1 MSHPF
6 SQRRYAAFF
15 VACVLLLALVAVL
28 QGCRKNANQVPDLQG
43 KAAIDARTQPA
54 GFALLTAGRGEHDGE
69 VALELEFTQ
78 PLVSSQ
84 DFDPLLVVKD
94 DKGVLV
100 KGSWVL
106 SEDGKTLRFPH
117 VEPSQTYS
125 VLVRAGLASASG
137 KTLGKEET
145 RRIFTGPMEP
155 AVGFA
160 SQGSVLPARDSRG
173 LPVVSVNVPEVDV
186 EFLRVRDKD
195 VARFFAEYQR
205 GGRRNGWQLDEGD
218 YDSEYR

>member
-1 MSHPF
+1 
-6 SQRRYAAFF
+6 
-15 VACVLLLALVAVL
+15 
-28 QGCRKNANQVPDLQG
+28 
-43 KAAIDARTQPA
+43 
-54 GFALLTAGRGEHDGE
+54 
-69 VALELEFTQ
+69 
-78 PLVSSQ
+78 
-84 DFDPLLVVKD
+84 
-94 DKGVLV
+94 KGALV

-106 SEDGKTLRFPH
+106 SEDGRTLRFPH

-125 VLVRAGLASASG
+125 VLVRAGLASAGG
-137 KTLGKEET
+137 KSLGKDES
-145 RRIFTGPMEP
+145 RKVFTGPMEP

-205 GGRRNGWQLDEGD
+205 GGRRSGWQLDEGD
-218 YDSEYR
+218 YDSESRSSVRDFADSVYLNRFVLGGAQNERRLTYLPIQDIDELAQPGLHMAVMKPVARFNSEFETAIFYVSDIGLHLRAYKD